1 MGLSEESSQQ
11 VVSFDIEPVITN
23 NDLLIMFN
31 EYVEDL
37 DSLALS
43 KVEYDEY
50 INIKEYKHPFSK

>member
-1 MGLSEESSQQ
+1 
-11 VVSFDIEPVITN
+11 
-23 NDLLIMFN
+23 MFN

-50 INIKEYKHPFSK
+50 VNNIKKYSILFSK